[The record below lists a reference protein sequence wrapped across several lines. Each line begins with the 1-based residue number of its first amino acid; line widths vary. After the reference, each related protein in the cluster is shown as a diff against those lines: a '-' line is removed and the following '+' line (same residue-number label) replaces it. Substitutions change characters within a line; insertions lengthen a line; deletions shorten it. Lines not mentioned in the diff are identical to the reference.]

1 MNLDNLSKAKIL
13 IVGDIMLD
21 QYWLGDSARISPEAP
36 VPIVNIREMSNRLG
50 GASNVAM
57 NVSALG
63 ASVTLIGIAG
73 NDENADK
80 LEALLQGTNIHS
92 KIIRKDNFKT
102 LTKLRAVS
110 RNQQLLRLDFEN
122 ENYITDT
129 ADVVSTFSNLI
140 NDYDVAIISD
150 YGKGTV
156 NQVEEII
163 KIASKNNKKVVIDP
177 KGDDYKKY
185 YNASVITPNFSEFQ
199 QIVGPCEDEA
209 EIESKATE
217 LCNGLSLDALLITR
231 SEKGMSLFI
240 RGKPPFHIP
249 TEAKEV
255 YDVTGAGDT
264 VVALLASA
272 LAADF
277 SLEDAVKAANL
288 GAGVSVSKFGTVSVT
303 IDELKTSLYMR
314 TSLGKS
320 ITDLNELKQKVL
332 IAKQNNEKIVFTN
345 GCFDLLHHGHVACLR
360 DAKSQGDR
368 LVVAINDDDSVKR
381 LKGESRP
388 VCGIHNR
395 VAVLEELNCIDW
407 IIPFSEDTPLELIK
421 ALQPDIFVKG
431 GDYKK
436 EELAEYSL
444 VTSYGGEVVISPYI
458 KGCSTTTI
466 IESILNSE

>member
-50 GASNVAM
+50 GAANVAM

-80 LEALLQGTNIHS
+80 LETLLQGTNINS

-122 ENYITDT
+122 ENYIIDT
-129 ADVVSTFSNLI
+129 SDIVSAFSNLI
-140 NDYDVAIISD
+140 DDCDVAIISD

-156 NQVEEII
+156 NQVEDII
-163 KIASKNNKKVVIDP
+163 KIASNNNKKVVIDP
-177 KGDDYKKY
+177 KGDDYEKY
-185 YNASVITPNFSEFQ
+185 NNASVITPNYSEFQ
-199 QIVGPCEDEA
+199 QIVGPCKDEA
-209 EIESKATE
+209 AIETKAAE
-217 LCNGLSLDALLITR
+217 LCNDLNLDALLITR

-240 RGKPPFHIP
+240 RGKPPFHFP

-277 SLEDAVKAANL
+277 SLEDAVKTALMFA
-288 GAGVSVSKFGTVSVT
+288 
-303 IDELKTSLYMR
+303 
-314 TSLGKS
+314 
-320 ITDLNELKQKVL
+320 
-332 IAKQNNEKIVFTN
+332 
-345 GCFDLLHHGHVACLR
+345 
-360 DAKSQGDR
+360 
-368 LVVAINDDDSVKR
+368 DS
-381 LKGESRP
+381 
-388 VCGIHNR
+388 NM
-395 VAVLEELNCIDW
+395 
-407 IIPFSEDTPLELIK
+407 
-421 ALQPDIFVKG
+421 
-431 GDYKK
+431 
-436 EELAEYSL
+436 
-444 VTSYGGEVVISPYI
+444 
-458 KGCSTTTI
+458 
-466 IESILNSE
+466 